1 MQIISAFCR
10 DSIPGR
16 IYVEAKEPKHVVEAC
31 LDVASV
37 FARGDSLFLVP
48 ISEMADLLKITKSQQ
63 ELKVGGWVRF
73 KRGKYAGDLAQVLDF
88 TENGETVG
96 VKFVPR
102 LDLDPRESNVYTD
115 SQGRKRKKG
124 AVGAAALV
132 DRPPPRF
139 FNAEEI
145 AKIFKQER
153 IERKGR
159 GVVVF
164 RSKTYKD
171 GYCEDDVRAT
181 ALLTDNVNPTL
192 DEVSRF
198 TGESVTSAASQGLGA
213 GQKGVDLNLL
223 ADATRTKADV
233 VLRRDDHV
241 EVFEG
246 EQAGVEGIIDT
257 VGADVVTIR
266 LEHSNLDDQTIEVP
280 VTSVRKKFK
289 PGDHIKVIAGKHQD
303 ETGLVVK
310 VEDNV
315 TTFLSDLSM
324 SEISVFSKDIH
335 EAAEVGSGVN
345 TIGAYELHD
354 LVQLDAQTAG
364 VIFKIERDVFMIL
377 DQMGAVR
384 SVRPHQIAMKRDS
397 SRAVAVDSDGGEF
410 RTGDSMKEKEG
421 EEREGTVLHVYQ
433 STLVWLF
440 NRDLRDNAGVFLAKS
455 RQIRPRAPRG
465 VVKADLSKQ
474 NPALSAAFNQGA
486 AQETI
491 GGAISNMRR
500 QGGRDPLAG
509 KTVAITRGHY
519 KTYRGII
526 VDTNGPTA
534 RVELHTMPKILTVP
548 IDHLVGKNPISGE
561 SFSLKDIQ
569 GGPRNGN
576 TSMGPPRMQ
585 TGGYNGGYSSSADS
599 YGNGAGSGGGGNYGG
614 ATPGFGGAARTPA
627 QNPYITGAN
636 AASAAGGGKTPAYNP
651 YVSDGGKTPAYNP
664 YVDGGKTPAYNPY
677 VDGGKT
683 PAYNP
688 YVDGGRTPAYNPY
701 DDSGGK
707 TPAYNPYGS
716 GSNNTSLGSARGAA
730 SAMAPPSVM
739 RGNATPAY
747 RSDTTSD
754 PRRRGDAYSA
764 PTPMGAPTP
773 GGDFSAPTPGAYGSA
788 PTPGISTGTYG
799 NAMTPYGAAPTP
811 GAMGAPTP
819 GGMLGAPTPAGYG
832 QTPHGSAIAARSFPE
847 TTTQQKPALLASI
860 MIRIARSSSGQ
871 SHALGR
877 FNGKTGYIKE
887 LEGWDDD
894 KATIVLDDGEILT
907 GIDAEFIEPLKPTG
921 TRAVCLAL
929 SGEHRGKRV
938 VVQSMD
944 GDQVMCQVDGN
955 NVFFDVSQ
963 LARAS

>member
-16 IYVEAKEPKHVVEAC
+16 VYVEANEPKHVVEAC
-31 LDVASV
+31 IDVASV

-102 LDLDPRESNVYTD
+102 LDLDPRESNVFTD

-124 AVGAAALV
+124 VTGAAALV

-139 FNAEEI
+139 FNAEEV
-145 AKIFKQER
+145 AKIFKGER
-153 IERKGR
+153 VERKGR

-164 RSKTYKD
+164 RSKTYKE

-246 EQAGVEGIIDT
+246 EQAGVEGVIDT

-266 LEHSNLDDQTIEVP
+266 LEFSNLDDQTIEVP
-280 VTSVRKKFK
+280 ITSVRKKFK

-377 DQMGAVR
+377 EQMGTVR

-410 RTGDSMKEKEG
+410 RTGDSMKELDG
-421 EEREGTVLHVYQ
+421 DEREGTVLHVYQ

-440 NRDLRDNAGVFLAKS
+440 NRDMKDNAGVFLSRS
-455 RQIRPRAPRG
+455 RQMRPRAPKG
-465 VVKADLSKQ
+465 VVKTDLSKQ
-474 NPALSAAFNQGA
+474 NPALNMQGNTGGPA
-486 AQETI
+486 EAI

-500 QGGRDPLAG
+500 PGGRDPHAG
-509 KTVAITRGHY
+509 KTVQIIKGDY

-526 VDTNGPTA
+526 KDTNGPTA
-534 RVELHTMPKILTVP
+534 RVELHTMPKILTVRLDMLIEKDP
-548 IDHLVGKNPISGE
+548 ITGKSTRLG
-561 SFSLKDIQ
+561 Q
-569 GGPRNGN
+569 GNGRPRDAN
-576 TSMGPPRMQ
+576 TSMGPPGSQ
-585 TGGYNGGYSSSADS
+585 NGGYRSGGYGSAPDA
-599 YGNGAGSGGGGNYGG
+599 YSGGGGMGG
-614 ATPGFGGAARTPA
+614 GGYGGAARTPA
-627 QNPYITGAN
+627 HNPYITGAN
-636 AASAAGGGKTPAYNP
+636 AMGGANGGGKTPAYNP
-651 YVSDGGKTPAYNP
+651 YVTDGGKTPAYNP

-701 DDSGGK
+701 DSGGK
-707 TPAYNPYGS
+707 TPAYNP
-716 GSNNTSLGSARGAA
+716 NNSAGSATAGRG
-730 SAMAPPSVM
+730 SAMAPPAL

-747 RSDTTSD
+747 RPDSGAD

-764 PTPMGAPTP
+764 PTPIGAPTP
-773 GGDFSAPTPGAYGSA
+773 GDFSAPTPGAYGSA
-788 PTPGISTGTYG
+788 PTPGISTGNYG
-799 NAMTPYGAAPTP
+799 NAITPYGAAPTP
-811 GAMGAPTP
+811 GALGAPTP
-819 GGMLGAPTPAGYG
+819 GGAMLGAPTPAAYG
-832 QTPHGSAIAARSFPE
+832 QTPYGSVPAPRNIPE
-847 TTTQQKPALLASI
+847 SSSQQKPALLPSI
-860 MIRIARSSSGQ
+860 LVRIGQSSSGQ

-877 FNGKTGYIKE
+877 YNGKTGYIKE

-894 KATIVLDDGEILT
+894 KATIILDDNETLSRV
-907 GIDAEFIEPLKPTG
+907 DAEFIEPIKPMS
-921 TRAVCLAL
+921 TRAVCLVL

-944 GDQVMCQVDGN
+944 GDQVMCQVDGS
-955 NVFFDVSQ
+955 NVFFDVNH